1 MGQIIGVI
9 FVTVG
14 VVWATIDTASATT
27 EVNISKKKIKMIQSI
42 YSTSNRQIQVARPI
56 SLLALHYSSLP

>member
-1 MGQIIGVI
+1 MGQIVGVI

-42 YSTSNRQIQVARPI
+42 YSTSNRQTQVTRPI